1 MGTRKK
7 RLDKAEGSLTP
18 AEVVAMWTK
27 ELRKFDS
34 LQEWVLWMVEDSR
47 RSPLG
52 RMLPQIKKGIPR
64 GSGRLGRDESRE
76 LLRKRSSEVVF
87 LYRLLMG
94 VNERVCRF
102 LDREQFRIAGLTAN
116 LRTINERVLSAM
128 DIFDSGRSW
137 PSHRIRSTPISP
149 LRCWLP

>member
-18 AEVVAMWTK
+18 AEVVAIWTK
-27 ELRKFDS
+27 ELPKFDS
-34 LQEWVLWMVEDSR
+34 LQEYVFWMVEDSR

-52 RMLPQIKKGIPR
+52 RMLPQIKKDIPR

-102 LDREQFRIAGLTAN
+102 LDREKFRIAELTAN
-116 LRTINERVLSAM
+116 LRTINERVLSAI
-128 DIFDSGRSW
+128 DIFE
-137 PSHRIRSTPISP
+137 
-149 LRCWLP
+149 LRKELAITLFARAACGVN